1 MIAEMIR
8 RFPARAPARPRVP
21 QARLHGR
28 VPSSLGGLEFQQ
40 MVSGDCWMAIAFF
53 LGRVRLSRL
62 GAATGSYPI
71 IDRRHHRQSALAR
84 SR

>member
-28 VPSSLGGLEFQQ
+28 VPSSLGGLELQQ
-40 MVSGDCWMAIAFF
+40 MDSGDCWMAIAFF
-53 LGRVRLSRL
+53 SWLGLVELI
-62 GAATGSYPI
+62 GYGSVTT
-71 IDRRHHRQSALAR
+71 
-84 SR
+84 